1 MSAKGTQR
9 ITCLNAF
16 KENLKKTYSSFLLIS
31 LAMSFMLFIYAPL
44 ELYFNNKND
53 FWYDFGRIA
62 PVCLIMFAAAFIFS
76 TAFLMLMLF
85 IHPALY
91 NISITIYTIVFLCC
105 YIQGN
110 FMIEYL
116 PAFNG
121 ADIAW
126 SSYSDQRIYTIIL
139 WAVVTVI
146 ALAAIKFF
154 RINAFRKC
162 VAYIGGFFSL
172 MLLLSLTILCI
183 TTGGAQKKWDT
194 LVTDRYLFEMS
205 TDRNYIILMLDAV
218 DGDEF
223 SELLQ
228 THPEYG
234 EVLSD
239 FTYYD
244 DVMSAYPFT
253 ELCVPFLFSGEY
265 FENQMPYDTY
275 YLDAFT
281 ESPLFEELEKQGYR
295 LGLYEPDAPLN
306 SSEMYRFENI
316 IDNHQSINSLW
327 GMIKIQIKLVGIKYM
342 PFDLK
347 KYCTIEPGDIPR
359 LRSYENGMT
368 GIDFWDS
375 NQTFYA
381 LLQENPITLTSD
393 KCFRYIHIE
402 GAHLPYRYDAEMNL
416 LTDDS
421 GSYTKNVEASMT
433 ITMKYLQYLKESN
446 VYDNSAIII
455 MSDHGYN
462 RFGYD
467 LEEGRQH
474 AILLA
479 KGFDEKHDT
488 LQISKAPIA
497 HEDFLDMSIRLLNGS
512 DGESLSDYNEGDY
525 RERRYLFF
533 HTYDHITEY
542 IQTGK
547 AADMDTLIPTGNEYN
562 E

>member
-1 MSAKGTQR
+1 MSARGTQK
-9 ITCLNAF
+9 IALIQKN
-16 KENLKKTYSSFLLIS
+16 KLSFLLIS
-31 LAMSFMLFIYAPL
+31 LAMSFMLFLYAPL

-53 FWYDFGRIA
+53 FWYDFARIL
-62 PVCLIMFAAAFIFS
+62 PVCLIMFAVALLFS
-76 TAFLMLMLF
+76 IVFFVFTLL
-85 IHPALY
+85 IHPTLY
-91 NISITIYTIVFLCC
+91 YISVTAYTIAFLCC

-110 FMIEYL
+110 FMVEYL

-126 SSYSDQRIYTIIL
+126 SDYSAQRIYTILL
-139 WAVVTVI
+139 WVVVTVVV
-146 ALAAIKFF
+146 LAAVKFF
-154 RINAFRKC
+154 HIKGFQKC
-162 VAYIGGFFSL
+162 IAYIGGFFSL
-172 MLLLSLTILCI
+172 MLLLSLTLLCI
-183 TTGGAQKKWDT
+183 TTDGAQKKWDT
-194 LVTDRYLFEMS
+194 LVTDQYQFEMS
-205 TDRNYIILMLDAV
+205 SDRNYIILMLDAV

-228 THPEYG
+228 THPEY
-234 EVLSD
+234 EEALRD

-253 ELCVPFLFSGEY
+253 ELCIPFLLSGEY

-275 YLDAFT
+275 YLNSFT
-281 ESPLFEELEKQGYR
+281 ESPLFDALEEQGYR

-306 SSEMYRFENI
+306 SSKMYRFENI
-316 IDNHQSINSLW
+316 VDNHQSINSLW
-327 GMIKIQIKLVGIKYM
+327 GMIKIQLKFVGIKYM

-347 KYCTIEPGDIPR
+347 KYCAIEPGDIPR

-381 LLQENPITLTSD
+381 SLEENPITLTSD
-393 KCFRYIHIE
+393 RCFRYIHIE

-421 GSYTKNVEASMT
+421 GSYTKNMEACMT
-433 ITMKYLQYLKESN
+433 ITMKYLRYLKESG

-479 KGFDEKHDT
+479 KGFGETHDT
-488 LQISKAPIA
+488 LQLSKAPVA
-497 HEDFLDMSIRLLNGS
+497 HEDFLDMAVRLLNGS
-512 DGESLSDYNEGDY
+512 AGGALSDYREGDY

-547 AADMDTLIPTGNEYN
+547 AADMNTLLPTGNEYN
-562 E
+562 EK